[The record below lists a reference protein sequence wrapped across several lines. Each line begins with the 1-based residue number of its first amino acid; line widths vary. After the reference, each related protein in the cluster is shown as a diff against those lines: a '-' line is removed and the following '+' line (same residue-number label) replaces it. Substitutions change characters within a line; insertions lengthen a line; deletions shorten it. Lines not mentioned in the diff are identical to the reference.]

1 MRWPIGLAAQSVT
14 GMSPWQTVEVAAAAG
29 FDRVG
34 VVVDPEIWPA
44 DGVRRVRDAI
54 AATGLVLQDVEVIRL
69 DGAVTDAIRRI
80 VDVAAE
86 LGAPHIIT
94 ISLAPDAARTADLLA
109 GLADYVAGSGTTPIL
124 EFGRFTSVGTIGAAQ
139 AFAAAA
145 GLPILV
151 DPLHLARSGGTP
163 EELRRVPAV
172 MLPYVQV
179 CDAGPPPDD
188 SSPAALLAEA
198 RDRRLDVGEGLL
210 DLAGFLAALPPETPL
225 MNEVRSAALAVAMPD
240 PLARARYL
248 ARTMR
253 AWLRRMGEA
262 E

>member
-1 MRWPIGLAAQSVT
+1 MRRPIGLAAQSVT

-34 VVVDPEIWPA
+34 VVVDPETWPA

-80 VDVAAE
+80 LDIAVE
-86 LGAPHIIT
+86 LGASHVIT
-94 ISLAPDAARTADLLA
+94 ISLTPDATRTADLLA
-109 GLADYVAGSGTTPIL
+109 ELAGHVAGSGTAPIL
-124 EFGRFTSVGTIGAAQ
+124 EFGRFTSVGTIDAAQ
-139 AFAAAA
+139 ALAASA

-151 DPLHLARSGGTP
+151 DPLHLARSGGTAADI
-163 EELRRVPAV
+163 RRVPPS

-188 SSPAALLAEA
+188 AGPAALLAEA
-198 RDRRLDVGEGLL
+198 RERRLDVGEGLL

-225 MNEVRSAALAVAMPD
+225 MNEVRSASLTVALPD
-240 PLARARYL
+240 PLARARHL
-248 ARTMR
+248 AGTMR
-253 AWLRRMGEA
+253 AWLRRMGE
-262 E
+262 EI